1 MKNSDTH
8 MKVCVINSSGK
19 LQKELELSWAWKSK
33 PARRVAG
40 RRVGRL
46 RLPVG
51 GNTGLAALPD
61 GMVPLE
67 ERMGKRL
74 HRIAGAWLQKP

>member
-1 MKNSDTH
+1 M
-8 MKVCVINSSGK
+8 
-19 LQKELELSWAWKSK
+19 
-33 PARRVAG
+33 AG
-40 RRVGRL
+40 RQVGRL